1 MPATNGWRRPSN
13 RPPQNEMKAR
23 KVQIKLFVESPRD
36 LDPEPFVPVFHRW
49 IQEQT
54 LDEMVMDVA
63 QYGHVHQGP
72 AVLLVGHASDYAI
85 DFGEGRAG
93 LLYSR
98 KREAPS
104 DAIQCVKDAVR
115 RALAAAKK
123 IEDDPSLPAR
133 VRFRTDEILF
143 RLNDRL
149 LAPNDA
155 ETFADVEPVLKA
167 ALAGL
172 YGDAPSVERKGTA
185 RELFGVTVKAPN
197 GKGPSVAELL
207 SRIA

>member
-1 MPATNGWRRPSN
+1 V
-13 RPPQNEMKAR
+13 KAR
-23 KVQIKLFVESPRD
+23 KVQIKLFIDTPRD
-36 LDPEPFVPVFHRW
+36 LNPDPIVPVFHRW
-49 IQEQT
+49 IQESA
-54 LDEMVMDVA
+54 LGEMLMDVA

-85 DFGEGRAG
+85 DFAEGKAG

-104 DAIQCVKDAVR
+104 DAAECVKDALR

-123 IEDDPSLPAR
+123 LEEDKTLPAP
-133 VRFRTDEILF
+133 VRFRGDELLF

-155 ETFADVEPVLKA
+155 ETLSSVEPVLKGVLSEVFGA
-167 ALAGL
+167 A
-172 YGDAPSVERKGTA
+172 PTIRQQGTT
-185 RELFGVTVKAPN
+185 RELFTVSVAAPN
-197 GKGPSVAELL
+197 GKAPTVSELL

>member
-1 MPATNGWRRPSN
+1 
-13 RPPQNEMKAR
+13 MKAR
-23 KVQIKLFVESPRD
+23 KVQIKLFVESPRH
-36 LDPEPFVPVFHRW
+36 LEPEPFVPVFHRW
-49 IQEQT
+49 IQERA
-54 LDEMVMDVA
+54 LGEVLMDVA
-63 QYGHVHQGP
+63 QYGHVHHGP

-104 DAIQCVKDAVR
+104 DPKECVTDALK

-123 IEDDPSLPAR
+123 LEEDKSLPTP

-155 ETFADVEPVLKA
+155 ETFAAVEPILKGALA
-167 ALAGL
+167 ALFGEE
-172 YGDAPSVERKGTA
+172 PSIERNGTA
-185 RELFGVTVKAPN
+185 RELFGATIEAPGGKA
-197 GKGPSVAELL
+197 PSVADLL